1 MQREKKR
8 TVEVTKLNTDLRK
21 PTQSMKNNKK
31 DRKVLQ
37 NQVICSQYS
46 MALKTRTQ
54 RTEELKFLLSIEDDA
69 IKKKIILKKLQSYLE
84 FELEPINLCETS
96 SDEDEEALV
105 PMSAVTQNSVK
116 CETSPRE
123 KRKRLPGKIEK
134 CNDDADSDEGE
145 YEGKECNNMMAT
157 NKEENFPLHWIP

>member
-8 TVEVTKLNTDLRK
+8 TVEVTKLNNDLRK
-21 PTQSMKNNKK
+21 PTQSMKNNTK

-69 IKKKIILKKLQSYLE
+69 IKKKIILKKLRSYLE

-105 PMSAVTQNSVK
+105 PMGCCHTELS
-116 CETSPRE
+116 E
-123 KRKRLPGKIEK
+123 
-134 CNDDADSDEGE
+134 
-145 YEGKECNNMMAT
+145 M
-157 NKEENFPLHWIP
+157 